1 MSSVDMT
8 TVDMIEDKMR
18 TSFEI
23 TGSEE
28 FLNRTLIAHA
38 LRSTVNKWEFMKLKA
53 SIKQRMPSIRHN
65 GSPLNEKF
73 FSPTPHL
80 TDS

>member
-38 LRSTVNKWEFMKLKA
+38 LRSTVNKWDLVKLEK
-53 SIKQRMPSIRHN
+53 ILYSIRHH
-65 GSPLNEKF
+65 
-73 FSPTPHL
+73 HL
-80 TDS
+80 DKTLA

>member
-1 MSSVDMT
+1 MDQRPQHKTRSTLDMSSVDMT

-28 FLNRTLIAHA
+28 FLNRTLIA
-38 LRSTVNKWEFMKLKA
+38 TGTQN
-53 SIKQRMPSIRHN
+53 HN
-65 GSPLNEKF
+65 
-73 FSPTPHL
+73 
-80 TDS
+80 